1 MGRHHKWGDGKI
13 DYDPEDLAQV
23 CHIPPVRF
31 CPRNAPPRCILTGAC
46 THAIPSCEV
55 RSCPARPAA
64 LHMAQQTIRA
74 SPPAQVHLVLR
85 TTRER
90 MEPFFLSRVLCTLQ
104 VSAGEARL
112 LTTGTL
118 QARRVLRKRY
128 VVMRAACAFRRP
140 AEPFPRT
147 PHAPAA
153 HRWRAYTEHH
163 PSCTSQVV
171 IFAVVGAPKTAR
183 YHLAQN
189 FTLFRVVA

>member
-1 MGRHHKWGDGKI
+1 MSHFQPWGDI
-13 DYDPEDLAQV
+13 TNRATARSTTILRIWRRCAISRRPDLP
-23 CHIPPVRF
+23 HD
-31 CPRNAPPRCILTGAC
+31 APPRGIITGAC

-128 VVMRAACAFRRP
+128 VVMRLACAFGIP
-140 AEPFPRT
+140 TAPFSCT
-147 PHAPAA
+147 PHAPTGCL
-153 HRWRAYTEHH
+153 W
-163 PSCTSQVV
+163 
-171 IFAVVGAPKTAR
+171 
-183 YHLAQN
+183 LA
-189 FTLFRVVA
+189 

>member
-1 MGRHHKWGDGKI
+1 MHPHAALVLV
-13 DYDPEDLAQV
+13 LAL
-23 CHIPPVRF
+23 HA
-31 CPRNAPPRCILTGAC
+31 PRP
-46 THAIPSCEV
+46 CEV
-55 RSCPARPAA
+55 RSCPARPTV
-64 LHMAQQTIRA
+64 LHTAQQTMRA
-74 SPPAQVHLVLR
+74 SPPTQVHLVLR
-85 TTRER
+85 TTRAR

-140 AEPFPRT
+140 TEPFPRT

-189 FTLFRVVA
+189 FTLFRVVASALDGSTGICNAGIATACAHRF